1 MVRVITQFKHYQAT
15 VHLRRGTGWDVKP
28 EAEQMDGQKLIF
40 KPGWI
45 MDADDT
51 SIYIGEWAMLPV
63 RFDDWP
69 DDAPGWIASGDLE
82 DMKEVK

>member
-1 MVRVITQFKHYQAT
+1 MITQFKLYRAS
-15 VHLRRGTGWDVKP
+15 VHFRRGTGLDVKP
-28 EAEQMDGQKLIF
+28 EAEQMDGQELIF

-51 SIYIGEWAMLPV
+51 SIYVGEWAMCPA

-69 DDAPGWIASGDLE
+69 DDAPGWIASGDLK
-82 DMKEVK
+82 DVGEV